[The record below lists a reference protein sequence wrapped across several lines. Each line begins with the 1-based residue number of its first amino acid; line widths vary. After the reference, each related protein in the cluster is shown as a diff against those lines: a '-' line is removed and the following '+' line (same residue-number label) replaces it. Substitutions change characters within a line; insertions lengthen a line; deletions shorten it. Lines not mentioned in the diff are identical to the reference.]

1 MLDALAFFSC
11 LPSPFPARDYVF
23 KFLAFLL
30 YLREAHDVEYPIQLV
45 VVIGVA
51 GFDVFLS
58 EQMDIKR

>member
-23 KFLAFLL
+23 KLLACLL

-45 VVIGVA
+45 VVIRVA
-51 GFDVFLS
+51 GFDVLLS
-58 EQMDIKR
+58 EQLDIER